1 MGPAVTRFSQAL
13 LASLILF
20 TATVAAQTPAYRQ
33 NVSATEQWLVSSS
46 SILPDGAILYTNTDI
61 KPYFSNLA
69 AMGLVENPSY
79 HPQVQAWMQWY
90 LNHINYPAD
99 KWGLACTIY
108 DFKVS
113 GSSETPT
120 NDADST
126 DSYAATFLSLAW
138 AYWRTGDA
146 NARAYI
152 QTLKYPLDC
161 IGGVIVQTKQA
172 NGLTWAKLDYQIQFL
187 MDNCEVY
194 RGLRDLANIFDQVFH
209 DANGRDFYN
218 AHATD
223 VFNGIEKYF
232 WDGGHNNY
240 LTSVG
245 APPTDWATWYPDST
259 AQLFPAVF
267 GVLARG
273 SARSHQLYDTFNGRW
288 PNWTQLG
295 FNDPFPWV
303 VVSAGAALRGDF
315 DSVNRYID
323 KIQSTYVST
332 GFPWPWYCLEAGWFI
347 RVNRYMRGETG
358 SLIASRH
365 PRRPRRQGE
374 EPESQEN
381 DQRAD

>member
-1 MGPAVTRFSQAL
+1 MR
-13 LASLILF
+13 
-20 TATVAAQTPAYRQ
+20 
-33 NVSATEQWLVSSS
+33 
-46 SILPDGAILYTNTDI
+46 
-61 KPYFSNLA
+61 
-69 AMGLVENPSY
+69 
-79 HPQVQAWMQWY
+79 WY
-90 LNHINYPAD
+90 LGHINYPID

-113 GSSETPT
+113 GSTETPT

-138 AYWRTGDA
+138 AYWKTGDP

-161 IGGVIVQTKQA
+161 IGGVIVQTKQP
-172 NGLTWAKLDYQIQFL
+172 NGLTWAKPDYQIQYL

-223 VFNGIEKYF
+223 VFNGIQSQL
-232 WDGGHNNY
+232 WDSGNNNY

-245 APPTDWATWYPDST
+245 ALPTNWATWYPDST

-267 GVLARG
+267 GILAPNDPR
-273 SARSHQLYDTFNGRW
+273 AQQLYDTFNRHW

-295 FNDPFPWV
+295 FNDAFPWV
-303 VVSAGAALRGDF
+303 VVSAAAALRGDPN
-315 DSVNRYID
+315 SVNRYIN

-332 GFPWPWYCLEAGWFI
+332 GFPWTWYCLEAGWFI
-347 RVNRYMRGETG
+347 RVNRFMLGETNT
-358 SLIASRH
+358 LISSQHLGRHRRGCDVASECEH
-365 PRRPRRQGE
+365 NDE
-374 EPESQEN
+374 ES
-381 DQRAD
+381 D